1 MTVAEESGLSMWT
14 AELFRR
20 KSAILL
26 QISPENRRE
35 ARADL
40 ARAIEI
46 ATSQNAR
53 ALLLRA
59 LSDNLRISGDD
70 ERSVAYAALASLCNS
85 LTEGSDFVDVVK
97 ARRLLETST

>member
-1 MTVAEESGLSMWT
+1 MWT

-20 KSAILL
+20 KSAMLL

-59 LSDNLRISGDD
+59 LSDNLRIAGDD
-70 ERSVAYAALASLCNS
+70 QRSAAHAALASLYSS

-97 ARRLLETST
+97 ARRLLETSA